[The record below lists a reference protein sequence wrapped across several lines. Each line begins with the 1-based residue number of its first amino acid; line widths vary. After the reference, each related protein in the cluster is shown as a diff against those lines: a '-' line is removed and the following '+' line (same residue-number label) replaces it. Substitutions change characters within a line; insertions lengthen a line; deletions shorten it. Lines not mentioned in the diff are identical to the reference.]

1 MSIHTSPPSPV
12 VFRQCRLSRGWEPT
26 QLVGHMKI
34 AARGDGVT
42 LPATWLL
49 LRLLFLWENQRATV
63 PGYYAA
69 LLHRVFTTPVPHQH
83 PAVSS

>member
-1 MSIHTSPPSPV
+1 MTATNGRYV
-12 VFRQCRLSRGWEPT
+12 WRQPRLSRGWEPT

-34 AARGDGVT
+34 AAQGDGVT

-63 PGYYAA
+63 PGYYAT

-83 PAVSS
+83 PAVTS